1 MRARPPPPCVRVVDR
16 QRFVPRAKA
25 ACARAVRAVGP
36 KLPVV
41 VVLLDDRA
49 VAALHRRFFGERG
62 PTDVITFR
70 DGEICVSAETA
81 AREARARGIPPLHE
95 LLLYVVHGALHL
107 KGHDDATAAARARM
121 RAAERRALRRL
132 GLPDVFAKARR
143 AAPPRSPSEGRGG
156 AGAAR

>member
-1 MRARPPPPCVRVVDR
+1 MRRAAPAPPVRVVDR

-49 VAALHRRFFGERG
+49 IAALHRRFLGEAG

-107 KGHDDATAAARARM
+107 AGHGDATGAARARM
-121 RAAERRALRRL
+121 RDAERRALRRL
-132 GLPDVFAKARR
+132 GLPDVFAKARTR
-143 AAPPRSPSEGRGG
+143 GRRPSARRGRGG